1 MSAGKPQPID
11 LDSIDTFAANF
22 SEQHALDTVDQ
33 QFDLQRWQGDRCW
46 AVLHLDDVSG
56 IPFLDGIQG
65 VDEYQHR
72 ARLRCGDGDL
82 FATVTE
88 PAAGYEEYCRDQLLL
103 GSPRHIFAF
112 PPDGALRVSNGC
124 LTAPTFSTLVDCARS
139 GQGLLIEPYMGIED
153 SWNLAA
159 RIQHEAKVPVQ
170 VMAPPPAVTWIA
182 NDKAH
187 FSELVAGVL
196 GDEAL
201 VLTRAAEDVATLAE
215 HLRQMFAGVQRV
227 AIKRTR
233 CASAMGNR
241 LLEVEQLQPLDER
254 ALQKVV
260 EEALLSMAWPAGEEV
275 LACVWEETDL
285 SPSTQW
291 WIPPKGS
298 ALPRI
303 DGIYEQIL
311 AGEEKLFVG
320 SRPSTLPDEINQGLE
335 RQSFAIAYALQQ
347 LGYVGRC
354 SFDHLV
360 VGDLDRDPQLKV
372 TECNGRWGGT
382 STPMH
387 LVDRVISGDRPP
399 YRAQDFIHQDL
410 IGVPFTEIC
419 QRIGGHLFDASSGE
433 GQFLLYN
440 VGPLTLSGK
449 FDVIAIAE
457 SSDEADRW
465 MTEGLPELLGV

>member
-1 MSAGKPQPID
+1 MSLGDPQRTD
-11 LDSIDTFAANF
+11 LSSMEIAAAAF
-22 SEQHALDTVDQ
+22 SEKHALATVQSHLDAH
-33 QFDLQRWQGDRCW
+33 RWQGDRRW
-46 AVLHLDDVSG
+46 PVLHLDDVSG
-56 IPFLDGIQG
+56 IPFLDGIDG
-65 VDEYQHR
+65 VDQYQHR

-112 PPDGALRVSNGC
+112 PPDGPLKVSSGC
-124 LTAPTFSTLVDCARS
+124 WAAPAFSTLVDCARS

-153 SWNLAA
+153 SWELAA
-159 RIQHEAKVPVQ
+159 RIHREAKVPVQ
-170 VMAPPPAVTWIA
+170 VIAPPPVVTWIA

-187 FSELVAGVL
+187 FSELVAAVL
-196 GDEAL
+196 GEDAL
-201 VLTRAAEDVATLAE
+201 VLTRTATDVPTLTK
-215 HLRQMFAGVQRV
+215 HLRQMFSGVKRV

-241 LLEVEQLQPLDER
+241 LLLVEPLQHLDEA

-260 EEALLSMAWPAGEEV
+260 EESLLSMDWPAGEEV

-298 ALPRI
+298 ELPRL
-303 DGIYEQIL
+303 DGVYEQIL

-320 SRPSTLPDEINQGLE
+320 SHPSTLPDEINQGLE
-335 RQSFAIAYALQQ
+335 RQSFAIAFALQQ

-360 VGDLDRDPQLKV
+360 VGDLERDPQLKI

-387 LVDRVISGDRPP
+387 LVDRVIPGQRPA
-399 YRAQDFIHQDL
+399 YRAQDFVHQDL
-410 IGVPFTEIC
+410 VGVPFTEIC
-419 QRIGGHLFDASSGE
+419 QRIGSHLFDAGSGD

-440 VGPLTLSGK
+440 VGPLIGSGK
-449 FDVIAIAE
+449 FDVIAIA
-457 SSDEADRW
+457 SSPDEANRW
-465 MTEGLPELLGV
+465 MTERLPELLGI